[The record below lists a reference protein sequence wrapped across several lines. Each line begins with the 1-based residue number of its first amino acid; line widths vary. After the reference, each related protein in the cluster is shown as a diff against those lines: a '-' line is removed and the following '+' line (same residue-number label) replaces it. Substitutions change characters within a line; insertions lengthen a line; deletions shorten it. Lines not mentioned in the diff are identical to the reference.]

1 MGSVSLQETPQSSL
15 APSHMRTQWSSANQE
30 EGPYRRQVC
39 RPDPRTPP
47 LQNCE
52 EGTSVGRGPGLW
64 YCYRSPNGPDGHL
77 AAQTPSS
84 LVSPRGHLDILVFFD
99 NRTGRQLTHGAGP
112 VVLGPP
118 HREGGQGQEGL
129 VYYGTG
135 RVKERA
141 GCQQLSRGKT
151 RDRVSCSRHHGLAGG
166 KGRLPS
172 RQLRFWV
179 TKKMDT
185 HSQVDTRTGSTAQP
199 SFVSWLHSE

>member
-1 MGSVSLQETPQSSL
+1 MGPVSLQETPQSSL
-15 APSHMRTQWSSANQE
+15 APSHMRTQWPSANQE

-64 YCYRSPNGPDGHL
+64 CCYRSPNGPDGHL
-77 AAQTPSS
+77 AAQMPSS

-118 HREGGQGQEGL
+118 QR
-129 VYYGTG
+129 G
-135 RVKERA
+135 RPR
-141 GCQQLSRGKT
+141 SR
-151 RDRVSCSRHHGLAGG
+151 RP
-166 KGRLPS
+166 RLLRYRS
-172 RQLRFWV
+172 RQGEGRMPAALQGKNQRPCVLLATSRLGWR
-179 TKKMDT
+179 KGA
-185 HSQVDTRTGSTAQP
+185 SPQPTAEVLGDKEDGHTQP
-199 SFVSWLHSE
+199 SGHTDGKHSPAQFCFLASQ